1 MIFRARYSC
10 QLEGSTFQNR
20 TDDFIFMN
28 IFGMI
33 TMLVRRFDTEGV
45 GVRRV
50 CSCICSRTCACVTVA
65 LTYVVFLSFLMLHA
79 VAPLPQLMT
88 LLVPMFWTPF
98 LASSL
103 IFMHCYL
110 WSRFNHTTQVSIMG
124 MVTVQAFYL
133 PWCLVGLSV
142 AMGAS
147 PVADLLVST
156 HTRTLLLHA
165 ARRTFLHPYTETC
178 SLHTHVCVCVCRIC
192 ARYVSLI
199 HS

>member
-1 MIFRARYSC
+1 MMIARYSC

-33 TMLVRRFDTEGV
+33 TML
-45 GVRRV
+45 
-50 CSCICSRTCACVTVA
+50 
-65 LTYVVFLSFLMLHA
+65 
-79 VAPLPQLMT
+79 LMT

-147 PVADLLVST
+147 PVADLLGIFAGHLYYFCVELYPRAHGVTIVST
-156 HTRTLLLHA
+156 PM
-165 ARRTFLHPYTETC
+165 FLKRAVNEMG
-178 SLHTHVCVCVCRIC
+178 I
-192 ARYVSLI
+192 
-199 HS
+199 